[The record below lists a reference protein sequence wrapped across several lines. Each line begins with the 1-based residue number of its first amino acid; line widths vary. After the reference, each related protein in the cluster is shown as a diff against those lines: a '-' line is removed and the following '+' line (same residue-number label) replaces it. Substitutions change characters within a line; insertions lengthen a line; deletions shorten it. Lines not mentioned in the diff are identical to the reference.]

1 MIAADRFLASKALD
15 EQEWLDARRLGLSA
29 TTMAQAM
36 TPSGYRDVLAEWD
49 NHTPVTVNGFMQFG
63 LDSESWLALWAK
75 DNLKSEL
82 MPNDWL
88 IRHLDNRVA
97 LATPD
102 GLSLDHTRI
111 LEIKTTG
118 KDWGSADKVPL
129 KYYRQIQW
137 QLYVTGAVEC
147 ALVWLLR
154 EQTANGVMF
163 SPWFEPKFGWIVR
176 DDVFIGEMV
185 ETAAQLWSEIGQ
197 KYNVNGN
204 LLASMGVS

>member
-1 MIAADRFLASKALD
+1 MLSINQFVASKSLD
-15 EQEWLDARRLGLSA
+15 EAGWLAARKTGLSA

-36 TPSGYRDVLAEWD
+36 TPAGYRDVLAEWD
-49 NHTPVTVNGFMQFG
+49 NDTPVTVNPYMQFG
-63 LDSESWLALWAK
+63 LDSETWIALWAK
-75 DNLKSEL
+75 DTLEGEL

-88 IRHLDNRVA
+88 IRHADNPVA

-102 GLSLDHTRI
+102 GLSLDHNVI

-118 KDWGSADKVPL
+118 KDWGTVNKVPL

-154 EQTANGVMF
+154 EQTDTGVMV
-163 SPWFEPKFGWIVR
+163 PAWLEPKHGFILR
-176 DDVFIGEMV
+176 DDVLIEEMLAV
-185 ETAAQLWSEIGQ
+185 SAKLWSAISDR
-197 KYNVNGN
+197 GN
-204 LLASMGVS
+204 